1 MKKIGMMLAALAVS
15 AMVGLGGCAYG
26 GVAASGN
33 HAIVLKNDLLLFGVL
48 RAAYVCKI
56 DPAGLVGCS
65 EGESP

>member
-1 MKKIGMMLAALAVS
+1 MKKIGMLLGALAV
-15 AMVGLGGCAYG
+15 AGMLGLGGCAYG

-33 HAIVLKNDLLLFGVL
+33 HAIVMKNDLLLGGLL
-48 RAAYVCKI
+48 RAVYVCKI